1 MYYINYSFMI
11 VSVFI
16 LCVTLFWHIWNQRNP
31 HKPFTSFSF
40 RWRSQVFGCMFWHR
54 LFFYFFSRI
63 FSFSFRSFS
72 CRVFVSQ
79 IHTLRSVFAFSLA
92 EAFPFWQTASN
103 SGWTETNMIALQQ
116 ISVVWKLF
124 EGNLDSKALAGI
136 CLLRRKIKN
145 RQKIYFDSFH
155 SNQKKKKDVEK
166 EKNVRALVRFTRI
179 WCKITSME
187 QRMKVTLWNRCR
199 SRAQKRKTKKKYTR
213 TERNEHF
220 FCSIRW
226 HPSCIRP
233 ILVSFAQCNRTTRVD
248 KYLLCEIRID
258 ALYCIPKPQEFK
270 VHSCLGVQQKF
281 ICTQRNPPL
290 VQFSECSS
298 WKLKILRLGVCIHPL
313 STGCGISL
321 HLTFFFIDL
330 AKALLNI
337 FSIFKLNFFVLIFF
351 FFCYLYAHSLIRVF
365 FFLFFFFPSIYRKIK
380 N

>member
-155 SNQKKKKDVEK
+155 SNQKKKDVEK

-199 SRAQKRKTKKKYTR
+199 SRAQKRKTKKNIH
-213 TERNEHF
+213 EPNET
-220 FCSIRW
+220 SI
-226 HPSCIRP
+226 
-233 ILVSFAQCNRTTRVD
+233 SFVRFA
-248 KYLLCEIRID
+248 
-258 ALYCIPKPQEFK
+258 
-270 VHSCLGVQQKF
+270 G
-281 ICTQRNPPL
+281 
-290 VQFSECSS
+290 
-298 WKLKILRLGVCIHPL
+298 ILRASVQYWFRLHSAIEQHALINIYFVKLESMHSIAFQSLKSSKYIVAWACNKSLFAHNGIHL
-313 STGCGISL
+313 SFNLVNAVRGNWKSC
-321 HLTFFFIDL
+321 
-330 AKALLNI
+330 A
-337 FSIFKLNFFVLIFF
+337 
-351 FFCYLYAHSLIRVF
+351 
-365 FFLFFFFPSIYRKIK
+365 
-380 N
+380 